1 MIPFF
6 SIITVTKNTE
16 EKIDKTIQSVLS
28 QSYKNFEYIIVDGHS
43 KDDTFNKIKKYK
55 NVKIKIFSRRDKNF
69 YDGLNF
75 AIKKTKGS
83 YISILNS
90 GDLYFSV
97 SILKKMSAY
106 ILKYKNFDLYFSN
119 LFFMDKKRIKRI
131 WTYKNFLYNL
141 TDAFKIAHPTIF
153 FSRQVAHKFKYNIK
167 YSISADLDLILKL
180 IKKKISYKHLNF
192 FSVIM
197 ETGGMSSFRGNF
209 FKKLEEDLK
218 IHKKYFKFYIFN
230 FIFQKLLKT
239 KTIYI
244 TNKKTFKSKK

>member
-16 EKIDKTIQSVLS
+16 KKIDKTIQSVLS

-55 NVKIKIFSRRDKNF
+55 NIKIKIFSRRDNNF

-75 AIKKTKGS
+75 AIKKSKGR

-90 GDLYFSV
+90 GDVYFSD
-97 SILKKMSAY
+97 SILKKMNAS
-106 ILKYKNFDLYFSN
+106 ILKYKNFGLYFSN
-119 LFFMDKKRIKRI
+119 LFFIDKGKIKRI
-131 WTYKNFLYNL
+131 WIYKNLLYNL
-141 TDAFKIAHPTIF
+141 NDAFKIAHPTIF
-153 FSRQVAHKFKYNIK
+153 FSKKIAHKFMYNIK

-197 ETGGMSSFRGNF
+197 ETGGMSSFCGNF
-209 FKKLEEDLK
+209 FRKLEEDLK
-218 IHKKYFKFYIFN
+218 IHKTYFKYYILN
-230 FIFQKLLKT
+230 FILQKLLKIR
-239 KTIYI
+239 TISI
-244 TNKKTFKSKK
+244 FNKKIF

>member
-16 EKIDKTIQSVLS
+16 AKIDKTIQSVLS

-55 NVKIKIFSRRDKNF
+55 NIKIKIFSRRDNNF

-75 AIKKTKGS
+75 AIKKSKGR

-90 GDLYFSV
+90 GDVYFSDL
-97 SILKKMSAY
+97 ILKKMNAY
-106 ILKYKNFDLYFSN
+106 ILKYKNFGLYFSN
-119 LFFMDKKRIKRI
+119 LFFIDKGKIKRI
-131 WTYKNFLYNL
+131 WIYKNFLYNL
-141 TDAFKIAHPTIF
+141 NDAFKIAHPTIF
-153 FSRQVAHKFKYNIK
+153 VSKIIAHKFKYNIK
-167 YSISADLDLILKL
+167 YRISADLDLILKL

-197 ETGGMSSFRGNF
+197 ETGGMSSFCGNF
-209 FKKLEEDLK
+209 LRKLEEDLK
-218 IHKKYFKFYIFN
+218 IHKTYFKHYIFN
-230 FIFQKLLKT
+230 FILQKLLKIR
-239 KTIYI
+239 TISI
-244 TNKKTFKSKK
+244 FNKKIF